1 MPLDGQVHQLHSV
14 LGRLQ
19 GHLNEMEAYA
29 RYHERLVKRLE
40 MMQNK
45 PEEHQDELIPAYVLD
60 LLAGPTSQLV
70 DQVRVLSQRFVAAV
84 SVKWW
89 SSVLTADG
97 SVQMTEDEALFYK
110 WINGLV
116 LSMNSGGDVESTVS
130 PIENT
135 TYSALY
141 AQIQEVQTLFQAHAT
156 QIQQIEQGYK
166 AEWEKWSSRQK
177 SRSRVQQ
184 METKAEKFTLEV
196 QTRELFDPQ
205 KLFLRSQRSWE
216 TLNTSRSK
224 SAGANV
230 HLASQEGIERLQ
242 SQLASVIKEITQEY
256 CDLELR

>member
-70 DQVRVLSQRFVAAV
+70 DQVRVLSQRFVAA
-84 SVKWW
+84 
-89 SSVLTADG
+89 
-97 SVQMTEDEALFYK
+97 MTEDEALFYK